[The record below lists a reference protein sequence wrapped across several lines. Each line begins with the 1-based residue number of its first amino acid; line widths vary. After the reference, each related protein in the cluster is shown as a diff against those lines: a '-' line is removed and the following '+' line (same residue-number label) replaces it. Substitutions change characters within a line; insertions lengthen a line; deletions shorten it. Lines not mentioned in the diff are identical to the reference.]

1 MIIKIMFQVEFYNYN
16 HNNVKHSSQKW
27 KLNENCQNSVLEQ
40 RIRNSKL
47 NHLIPC
53 LSSYQTQSTS
63 YNVPN
68 LFFLL
73 PTFFLFFFKLLLHLH
88 SILCKFS
95 FLDTISLR
103 EWKNKSSSILFKL
116 INQNT
121 VNDNQTLSGRKTP
134 NQGQHVR
141 TWANE
146 SPWLNDTLLGSAIS
160 TTNGKQNRN
169 QPPLP
174 RAYFPALGAGY
185 MYLVLILIGPLHCFG
200 RMWLAE
206 VIALVLVLRHSIEN
220 CFYCINWIPKPVVS
234 MGLLDHLLGLQAI
247 CKGTFNNDHGEN
259 ECHTSSSSSFFT
271 LSSSSFFF
279 FSFSST

>member
-47 NHLIPC
+47 NHLILC
-53 LSSYQTQSTS
+53 LLLCQTQSTS

-95 FLDTISLR
+95 FLETISLR

-121 VNDNQTLSGRKTP
+121 VNDNQTLSGRKAP

-146 SPWLNDTLLGSAIS
+146 SPWLNDTLLGQFSLKHQNSCHFLNQWEAKPKPAATS
-160 TTNGKQNRN
+160 TRVFS
-169 QPPLP
+169 
-174 RAYFPALGAGY
+174 RAWGRLHVFAFNSDWSLALFWSD
-185 MYLVLILIGPLHCFG
+185 VIGWSNCFG
-200 RMWLAE
+200 ISLAT
-206 VIALVLVLRHSIEN
+206 L
-220 CFYCINWIPKPVVS
+220 YWK
-234 MGLLDHLLGLQAI
+234 LL
-247 CKGTFNNDHGEN
+247 
-259 ECHTSSSSSFFT
+259 
-271 LSSSSFFF
+271 
-279 FSFSST
+279 